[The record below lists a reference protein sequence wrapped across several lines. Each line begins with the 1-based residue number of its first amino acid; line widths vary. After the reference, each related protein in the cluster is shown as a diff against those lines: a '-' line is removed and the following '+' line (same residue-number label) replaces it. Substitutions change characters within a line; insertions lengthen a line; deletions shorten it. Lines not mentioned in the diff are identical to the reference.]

1 MTGITGRWS
10 VWVVAAT
17 ASLAAQA
24 PASPAF
30 DVASV
35 KPNRSVNQETA
46 SFVQPGG
53 RYTAT
58 NVTVRMLVKAAYG
71 LHDDQLIGGPEWVK
85 TDRFDISAKA
95 EGYSTPSAF
104 RDAARLMLRPLLAS
118 RFKLVLREERRDL
131 PVYVLTFASANRM
144 PGPLIR
150 PTNPAD
156 CDSVPK
162 TPAAARDAV
171 EPATP
176 LLCGA
181 EIYRAGHLEARGMAL
196 SFFALNLSRWT
207 DRVVVDETGLDGKFD
222 WDLQWVPEDQ
232 SSANPAAFAG
242 PSLVDALREQAGL
255 KFETARR
262 RVVVRIIEHIEPPD
276 PD

>member
-1 MTGITGRWS
+1 
-10 VWVVAAT
+10 
-17 ASLAAQA
+17 
-24 PASPAF
+24 PAWRAIHGH
-30 DVASV
+30 
-35 KPNRSVNQETA
+35 E
-46 SFVQPGG
+46 
-53 RYTAT
+53 RYTADADQGGLW
-58 NVTVRMLVKAAYG
+58 VTRRSV
-71 LHDDQLIGGPEWVK
+71 GGRTAWVN

-118 RFKLVLREERRDL
+118 RFKLVLREEPRDL
-131 PVYVLTFASANRM
+131 PVYVLVFASANRAV
-144 PGPLIR
+144 GPLIR
-150 PTNPAD
+150 ATDAAD
-156 CDSVPK
+156 CDSGPK
-162 TPAAARDAV
+162 TPAAARDAA

-181 EIYRAGHLEARGMAL
+181 EIYRAGHLEARGMAF

-232 SSANPAAFAG
+232 PSASPAAITR
-242 PSLVDALREQAGL
+242 PSMVNALREQAGL
-255 KFETARR
+255 KLETARR
-262 RVVVRIIEHIEPPD
+262 RIVVRIIEHIEPPD